1 MTKTITI
8 IGATGTQGGSVIRA
22 LLSTPSPSTYTTIRA
37 ITRDPTSAAA
47 QALAAQGVHLIPADL
62 HDPTSLA
69 TAFAGTHAIFAVT
82 NFFEALPTHGVDGAM
97 ALETQMGINIATAA
111 ATATTLEHFVWST
124 LPDSRANTA
133 GQVVVPYYESKR
145 RVDEFIARELPGLWA
160 KTTFLW
166 VGWYSANMLLPCFWP
181 MRVRG
186 AEGAGGFLTL
196 TNIDPATRIP
206 VAGDERV
213 NVGLFVR
220 AVLEKPGRTL
230 PGRVVAAITGYR
242 GLGEVVEAFGNA
254 KGVKVRCVRV
264 GREDYR
270 ALWPGLAELM
280 DVSHY
285 YFQVT
290 DGRSFTAVGEGEA
303 VLGAED
309 LGVEGLV
316 GLEEAFAEVSW
327 VD

>member
-1 MTKTITI
+1 
-8 IGATGTQGGSVIRA
+8 
-22 LLSTPSPSTYTTIRA
+22 
-37 ITRDPTSAAA
+37 
-47 QALAAQGVHLIPADL
+47 
-62 HDPTSLA
+62 
-69 TAFAGTHAIFAVT
+69 
-82 NFFEALPTHGVDGAM
+82 M
-97 ALETQMGINIATAA
+97 ALETQMGVNIATAA
-111 ATATTLEHFVWST
+111 AATATLEHFVWST
-124 LPDSRANTA
+124 LPDSKANTT

-145 RVDEFIARELPGLWA
+145 RVDEFIARALPGLRA

-166 VGWYSANMLLPCFWP
+166 VGWYSSNMLLPCFHP

-186 AEGAGGFLTL
+186 AEGGGFLTL

-213 NVGLFVR
+213 NVGLFVQ
-220 AVLEKPGRTL
+220 AILETPERTL
-230 PGRVVAAITGYR
+230 PGRIVAAITGYR
-242 GLGEVVEAFGNA
+242 ALGEVVETFGTA
-254 KGVKVRCVRV
+254 KGVKVRCVRI

-290 DGRSFTAVGEGEA
+290 DGRSFTAAGEGEA

-309 LGVEGLV
+309 LGLEGLV
-316 GLEEAFAEVSW
+316 GLEEAFAGVPW
-327 VD
+327 LD